1 MVNSLEKEMND
12 GNIVIFEE
20 EKVKIVD
27 YIKEVKELINN
38 KDVE

>member
-1 MVNSLEKEMND
+1 MVNSLEKEMNE
-12 GNIVIFEE
+12 GNVVIFEE